1 MHFKQSNLMLLLV
14 RFHVLLKIQ
23 NVSYGFAGLVMFLE
37 VWKIIHFINLL
48 EIRIHIF
55 IEHLLI
61 TNLKNVYADVS
72 CIMVIC
78 LYLVIQQIYLKTYMH
93 QALPR

>member
-1 MHFKQSNLMLLLV
+1 MLSHV
-14 RFHVLLKIQ
+14 RFHVLFKIL

-37 VWKIIHFINLL
+37 VWKITHFVNLL
-48 EIRIHIF
+48 KIRIYIF
-55 IEHLLI
+55 IGHLLI
-61 TNLKNVYADVS
+61 TNLKLFDADVAY
-72 CIMVIC
+72 IMVIY